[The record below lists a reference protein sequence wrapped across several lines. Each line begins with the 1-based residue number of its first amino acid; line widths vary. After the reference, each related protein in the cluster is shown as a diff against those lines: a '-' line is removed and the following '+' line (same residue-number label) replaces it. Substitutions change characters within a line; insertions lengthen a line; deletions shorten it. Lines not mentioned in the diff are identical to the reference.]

1 MVNVNRY
8 GGVCNVDNPDKRVYQ
23 AWRKAPAFRHGE
35 CQEWSGTTPDECLD
49 KAEKEISDWL
59 EEDVPCGF

>member
-8 GGVCNVDNPDKRVYQ
+8 GGVCNVENPDKSVY
-23 AWRKAPAFRHGE
+23 
-35 CQEWSGTTPDECLD
+35 EWSGTTPDECLD

-59 EEDVPCGF
+59 